1 MSSTKDL
8 LFAVV
13 DEKKTRKDIAVVYAA
28 ALWQSAP
35 VEWAAVNLAI
45 KERWS
50 MSGLKYIKELA
61 WDLYE
66 KAKDLS

>member
-1 MSSTKDL
+1 MSATQDL

-13 DEKKTRKDIAVVYAA
+13 DENNKRDDIAAKYAA
-28 ALWQSAP
+28 ALSQSAP

-66 KAKDLS
+66 KEKS